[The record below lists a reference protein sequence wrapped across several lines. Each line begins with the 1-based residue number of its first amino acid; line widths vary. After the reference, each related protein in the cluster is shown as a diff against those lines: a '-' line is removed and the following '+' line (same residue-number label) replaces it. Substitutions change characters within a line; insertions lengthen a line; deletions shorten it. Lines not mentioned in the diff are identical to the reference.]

1 MGSQCQV
8 GIANVKLL
16 AFRANMKLLALSLLV
31 VFCSQVYGGGY
42 KGGYGGGYKGGFG
55 GLGGWGGWPGGWGG
69 YGGWGGGGYWGPWG
83 PGNLGFWG
91 QGRTRNMMYNP
102 YFANTQMYPYKG
114 STYFTKQHKKKD
126 KKYRK
131 KRSILLPQKSKY
143 KYSFRPMK
151 SERPA
156 SYFPYYPGWALSPHY
171 SYAKAAYLNSLRKK
185 FYKRKLKFMKGSSGY
200 GNDGSNTYYGSGYSD
215 NNYEDANNYDTYHVS
230 PSSGSNGYGR

>member
-1 MGSQCQV
+1 MG
-8 GIANVKLL
+8 
-16 AFRANMKLLALSLLV
+16 
-31 VFCSQVYGGGY
+31 
-42 KGGYGGGYKGGFG
+42 
-55 GLGGWGGWPGGWGG
+55 
-69 YGGWGGGGYWGPWG
+69 GGWGGGYWCPWG

-114 STYFTKQHKKKD
+114 STYFTKQYKKKD

-200 GNDGSNTYYGSGYSD
+200 GNDGSNTHYGSGYGD
-215 NNYEDANNYDTYHVS
+215 NNYEDANNYDVYHVG